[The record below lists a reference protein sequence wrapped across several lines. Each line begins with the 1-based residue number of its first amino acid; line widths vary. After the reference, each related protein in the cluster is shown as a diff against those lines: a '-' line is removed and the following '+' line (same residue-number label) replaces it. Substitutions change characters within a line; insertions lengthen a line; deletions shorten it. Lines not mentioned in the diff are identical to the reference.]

1 MAKTNTAEL
10 LEALAA
16 EIGENVYI
24 DVAKWHL
31 YLSNAKLHT
40 VVAEQLYPLITSNTV
55 NEDRVT
61 QVLQSILVKIGG
73 GKRELP
79 LIDLLPLQCQVNL
92 VDILEKYQREI

>member
-40 VVAEQLYPLITSNTV
+40 VVAEQLYPLITSNAV

-61 QVLQSILVKIGG
+61 QVLQSIPVKIGG

>member
-40 VVAEQLYPLITSNTV
+40 VVAEQLYPLITSNAV

-61 QVLQSILVKIGG
+61 QVLQSIPVKIGG

-79 LIDLLPLQCQVNL
+79 LIDFLPLQCQVNL